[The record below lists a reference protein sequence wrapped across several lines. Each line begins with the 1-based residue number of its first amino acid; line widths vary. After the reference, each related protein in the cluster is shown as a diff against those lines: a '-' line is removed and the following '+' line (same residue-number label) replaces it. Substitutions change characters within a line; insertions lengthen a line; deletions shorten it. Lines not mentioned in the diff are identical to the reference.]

1 MESIP
6 GNLRSLRGL
15 VDVRT
20 CGPSTTL
27 IFPKIPRVPSKN
39 STRNYNGHA
48 RAKMLVEVC
57 SKTITARPLPRCW
70 CAGLAHSPV
79 SPLRLRS
86 PSPPR
91 RVDRELVLEV
101 PHGTDTNFTQA
112 LQPGSLESEGGI
124 GRRRRAGP
132 RRRRAA
138 LDCVYHG
145 TTASGS
151 YVSLSACELPLR
163 FTPRS
168 TCRATPSRSSSS
180 RWTIAAAA
188 AAAAATSRSTSPTSP
203 TTPLIAAA
211 TAPRPRQGRRMQ
223 VPAATAIHLRRTGH
237 ITDRIP
243 MPPPRLGP
251 STGRSAN
258 RPTVRA
264 GRPASRRSV
273 TRNRTTI
280 APFVL

>member
-1 MESIP
+1 
-6 GNLRSLRGL
+6 
-15 VDVRT
+15 
-20 CGPSTTL
+20 
-27 IFPKIPRVPSKN
+27 
-39 STRNYNGHA
+39 
-48 RAKMLVEVC
+48 MLVEVC

-151 YVSLSACELPLR
+151 YVSLSACELPLKVHATIHASSHAESFELQPLDDR
-163 FTPRS
+163 DGDGGGGGHVAFYIADLADNTTHSCGNSPSPPPGTSHAGARS
-168 TCRATPSRSSSS
+168 HGDPPPAHRPHHRPHSN
-180 RWTIAAAA
+180 
-188 AAAAATSRSTSPTSP
+188 
-203 TTPLIAAA
+203 A
-211 TAPRPRQGRRMQ
+211 TAEAGAEHWTFGEP
-223 VPAATAIHLRRTGH
+223 
-237 ITDRIP
+237 TDRSRRQTCIK
-243 MPPPRLGP
+243 
-251 STGRSAN
+251 
-258 RPTVRA
+258 TVRHTQ
-264 GRPASRRSV
+264 SHH
-273 TRNRTTI
+273 NRTVCLVTV
-280 APFVL
+280 VLQLF